1 MLRGLVLLLLLANL
15 GFWAWT
21 QGQLDGIVGVR
32 AQGDREPERLARQ
45 VRPEAVRLLPAG
57 AASAPAPT
65 GGEAVL
71 ACLEAGPY
79 TPAQVGAAEAALQAA
94 LPPGSWTSVRT
105 EAPAVWMVYMGRY
118 PNREGLQKKEDEL
131 KRMKVPYEE
140 LRNAPEFEVG
150 LSLGRF
156 DDKAAAERALAE
168 LTQRGVR
175 TARVA
180 QLSAP
185 GVSHM
190 LRIPRA
196 DDALWAQVMALKS
209 DALAGKPFGSCSGR

>member
-1 MLRGLVLLLLLANL
+1 MLRGLVLLLLLVNL
-15 GFWAWT
+15 GFYAWT
-21 QGQLDGIVGVR
+21 QGQLDNVVGIR

-45 VRPEAVRLLPAG
+45 VRPESVRLLPA
-57 AASAPAPT
+57 AASAPSSS
-65 GGEAVL
+65 GGDPVL

-79 TPAQVGAAEAALQAA
+79 TPAQIAGAEAALQNA
-94 LPPGSWTSVRT
+94 LPPGSWASVKN
-105 EAPAVWMVYMGRY
+105 ELPAVWMVYMGKY
-118 PNREGLQKKEDEL
+118 PNRDGLQKKEDEL

-156 DDKAAAERALAE
+156 DDKGAAEKALAE

-180 QLSAP
+180 QLSGP
-185 GVSHM
+185 TVSHT

-209 DALAGKPFGSCSGR
+209 DALQNKPFGSCPR

>member
-1 MLRGLVLLLLLANL
+1 MLRAVVLLLLLANL

-21 QGQLDGIVGVR
+21 QGQLDGVVGVR

-45 VRPEAVRLLPAG
+45 VRADSVHILPAG
-57 AASAPAPT
+57 ATAAPAAGP
-65 GGEAVL
+65 GEPAL

-79 TPAQVGAAEAALQAA
+79 TPAQIAGAEAALQGA
-94 LPPGSWTSVRT
+94 LPPGSWSSVRN
-105 EAPAVWMVYMGRY
+105 ELPAVWMVYMGKY

-156 DDKAAAERALAE
+156 DNKDSAEKALAE

-185 GVSHM
+185 GVSHS

-209 DALAGKPFGSCSGR
+209 DALLGRPFGSCGR

>member
-1 MLRGLVLLLLLANL
+1 MLRAIVLLLLLANL
-15 GFWAWT
+15 GFYAWT
-21 QGQLDGIVGVR
+21 QGQLDGVVGVR

-45 VRPEAVRLLPAG
+45 VRADSVRILPA
-57 AASAPAPT
+57 SATTAPSGG
-65 GGEAVL
+65 GGEPAL

-79 TPAQVGAAEAALQAA
+79 TPAQIGIAEAALQST
-94 LPPGSWTSVRT
+94 LPPGSWSSVKN
-105 EAPAVWMVYMGRY
+105 ELPAVWMVYMGRY

-156 DDKAAAERALAE
+156 DNKDSAEKALAE

-185 GVSHM
+185 GVSHA

-209 DALAGKPFGSCSGR
+209 DALLGRPFGSCSK

>member
-1 MLRGLVLLLLLANL
+1 MLRAIVLLLLLANL
-15 GFWAWT
+15 GFYAWT
-21 QGQLDGIVGVR
+21 QGQLDGVVGVR

-45 VRPEAVRLLPAG
+45 VRADSVHILPAG
-57 AASAPAPT
+57 ATSAPAGSP
-65 GGEAVL
+65 GEPAL

-79 TPAQVGAAEAALQAA
+79 TPAQIASAESALQGA
-94 LPPGSWTSVRT
+94 LPPGSWSSVRN
-105 EAPAVWMVYMGRY
+105 ELPAVWMVYMGKY

-156 DDKAAAERALAE
+156 DNKDTADKALAE

-185 GVSHM
+185 GVSHT

-209 DALAGKPFGSCSGR
+209 DALLGRPFGSCAR

>member
-1 MLRGLVLLLLLANL
+1 MLRAIVLLLLLANL
-15 GFWAWT
+15 GFYAWT
-21 QGQLDGIVGVR
+21 QGQLDGVVGVR
-32 AQGDREPERLARQ
+32 AQGDREPERLVRQ
-45 VRPEAVRLLPAG
+45 VRADSVRILPAS
-57 AASAPAPT
+57 ATTAPA
-65 GGEAVL
+65 GGPGEPAL

-79 TPAQVGAAEAALQAA
+79 TPAQITTAEAALQSA
-94 LPPGSWTSVRT
+94 LPPGSWSSVKN
-105 EAPAVWMVYMGRY
+105 ELPAVWMVYMGKY

-156 DDKAAAERALAE
+156 DNKDSAEKALTE

-185 GVSHM
+185 GVSHA

-209 DALAGKPFGSCSGR
+209 DALLGRPFGSCSK

>member
-1 MLRGLVLLLLLANL
+1 MLRAIVLVLLLANL

-21 QGQLDGIVGVR
+21 QGQLDGVVGVR

-45 VRPEAVRLLPAG
+45 VRADSVHILPAN
-57 AASAPAPT
+57 AASAPSGAP
-65 GGEAVL
+65 GEPVL

-79 TPAQVGAAEAALQAA
+79 TPAQIAGAEAALQGA
-94 LPPGSWTSVRT
+94 LPPGSWSSVRN
-105 EAPAVWMVYMGRY
+105 ELPAVWMVYMGKY

-156 DDKAAAERALAE
+156 DNRESADKALTE

-185 GVSHM
+185 GVSHT

-209 DALAGKPFGSCSGR
+209 DALLGRPFGSCGR

>member
-1 MLRGLVLLLLLANL
+1 VLLLLLANL

-79 TPAQVGAAEAALQAA
+79 TPAQVGAAEAALQSA
-94 LPPGSWTSVRT
+94 LPPGSWTNVRT
-105 EAPAVWMVYMGRY
+105 EVPAVWMVYMGRY

-156 DDKAAAERALAE
+156 DDKTAAERALAE

-209 DALAGKPFGSCSGR
+209 DAFAGKPFGSCPR

>member
-1 MLRGLVLLLLLANL
+1 MLRAIVLLLLLANL
-15 GFWAWT
+15 GFYAWT
-21 QGQLDGIVGVR
+21 QGQLDGVVGVR

-45 VRPEAVRLLPAG
+45 VRADSVRILPAS
-57 AASAPAPT
+57 AATAPAGP
-65 GGEAVL
+65 GEPAL

-79 TPAQVGAAEAALQAA
+79 TPAQIGTAEAALQAA
-94 LPPGSWTSVRT
+94 LPPGSWSSVKN
-105 EAPAVWMVYMGRY
+105 ELPAVWMVYMGKY

-156 DDKAAAERALAE
+156 DNKDTADKALAE

-185 GVSHM
+185 GVSHA

-209 DALAGKPFGSCSGR
+209 DALLGRPFGSCTK